1 MKQAHS
7 YLLKQQSGMRLF
19 CVLAL
24 VSLPLA
30 AQAVETRGSLLS
42 RMDRIE
48 QRLSELNAA
57 GPAATENASPLP
69 AGSAARYEVSLA
81 ELRDEVRDLRGQ
93 LEQIAHTQTQLR
105 GSVQRLE
112 QDMDLRLSALED
124 RPAMATPNTLDT
136 IEFEAPKIV
145 APVIETPAAL
155 PAAPAIVD
163 DGKTP
168 NELYQAAFD
177 ALNAGE
183 YAPSEAQFSQ
193 FVARYPDHS
202 LVGNA
207 YYWLGETLYV
217 QGQHD
222 AAAEQFRKGFQVLPE
237 GPKAPD
243 NLLRLGMTLDV
254 LGRKDESC
262 IILKQLLEKYKG
274 RSESVLRKATRESEK
289 LGCS

>member
-7 YLLKQQSGMRLF
+7 HLLTRQARMRLF
-19 CVLAL
+19 CALAL
-24 VSLPLA
+24 LFLPLS
-30 AQAVETRGSLLS
+30 AQAVETRNSLLS

-48 QRLSELNAA
+48 QRLSELQAA
-57 GPAATENASPLP
+57 PPTAATSTAALP

-105 GSVQRLE
+105 SSMQRLE
-112 QDMDLRLSALED
+112 QDMDLRLAALED
-124 RPAMATPNTLDT
+124 RPAIMTPNTTDS
-136 IEFEAPKIV
+136 IEIESPQIA
-145 APVIETPAAL
+145 APVITTPASL
-155 PAAPAIVD
+155 PAAD
-163 DGKTP
+163 DNQTP

-183 YAPSEAQFSQ
+183 YAPSEARFSQ
-193 FVARYPDHS
+193 FIERYPDHS

-254 LGRKDESC
+254 LGRKEESC

-274 RSESVLRKATRESEK
+274 RSESALRKATRESEK